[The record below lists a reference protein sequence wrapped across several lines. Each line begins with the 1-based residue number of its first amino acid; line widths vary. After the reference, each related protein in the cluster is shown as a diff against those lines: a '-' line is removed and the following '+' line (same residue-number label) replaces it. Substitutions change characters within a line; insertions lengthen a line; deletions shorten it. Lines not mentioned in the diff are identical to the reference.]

1 MRIRF
6 RVHCHTTW
14 GQNLFVCGST
24 EQLGSWS
31 LDQAQPMNYLAD
43 GYWDLTLESDEDL
56 STISYKYFIRHEYGG
71 GVEWEF
77 GDNRMVVV
85 PESQPEEIVVQDHWR
100 SGAGDQNAL
109 YTSLF
114 TDVLFKRPTSNPSR
128 KSAVQ
133 GEFIHRF
140 QVYAPSVQPDQ
151 VIGIVGND
159 PALGNWNSSK
169 AVFLKDAHYPLWSLD
184 IALKDAGSPIE
195 FKFVIAD
202 KKSKNILHWEA
213 GNNRYI
219 TPEYGPD
226 KSRLVCYTA
235 EAFRHPHDKWRG
247 TGVAVPVFSLR
258 SNTGTGVGEFSD
270 LKLLIDWASETKM
283 SMIQILPVN
292 DTVATHTW
300 TDSYPY
306 AAISVF
312 ALHPIYANLETMG
325 KLKDEKAMA
334 KWEKKR
340 KKLNKLPEVEYEEV
354 MKIKSSYFK
363 QLFDQDWKKTKRTK
377 AFTSFFAENKH
388 WLEPYAVFCSL
399 RDSFGTVKF
408 SEWPEHGE
416 YNEKAVAKLASPSAT
431 NYQDVAIHFFIQF
444 HLDQQLKEVKAY
456 ASKKRVALK
465 GDIPIGI
472 YRHSVDAWVAPHLY
486 NMNGQAGAPP
496 DAFATA
502 GQNWGFPTYDWHEM
516 AKDGFTW
523 WRERLIQLSRY
534 FDSFRIDHILGFF
547 RIWQIPA
554 DQVQGILGQ
563 FNPALPF
570 YRDELSTL
578 GLWFNEDRMA
588 KPYIKDHF
596 LGDFVG
602 IHTESVKKE
611 FLDQRP
617 YEPGRYDMKPEFATQ
632 RQVESYIASQIE
644 AYPESRE
651 YYEEVRDG
659 LYGLIS
665 QVILLPYPGS
675 DGHAFSPRIA
685 MHFTKS
691 YEELDS
697 GTKAVLDKLY
707 VDFFYHRHESF
718 WRDQAMVKLPAIK
731 EATNMLVC
739 GEDLGMVPEC
749 VPGVMDELGI
759 LSLEIQR
766 MPKNSDKEFDHP
778 ADAPYLSVIST
789 STHDMPTIRGWWEE
803 DQEVSQKFFNQIL
816 GHHGG
821 APYFCEPW
829 IARDIILQHLYSPAM
844 WAVFPM
850 QDLLAIDG
858 KLRREDPL
866 QEQINVP
873 ANPTHYWRYR
883 LHVTLEALLEETEFN
898 RTVEGMIAASGR
910 Q

>member
-1 MRIRF
+1 
-6 RVHCHTTW
+6 
-14 GQNLFVCGST
+14 
-24 EQLGSWS
+24 
-31 LDQAQPMNYLAD
+31 MNYLAD
-43 GYWDLTLESDEDL
+43 GYWDLTLESDEEL
-56 STISYKYFIRHEYGG
+56 SSLSYKYFIRHEYGG

-77 GDNRMVVV
+77 GDNRMLEI

-100 SGAGDQNAL
+100 SRAGDQNAL

-114 TDVLFKRPTSNPSR
+114 TDVLFKRPTSRPSR
-128 KSAVQ
+128 KSALT
-133 GEFIHRF
+133 EDFIHRF

-159 PALGNWNSSK
+159 PSLGNWNSSK
-169 AVFLKDAHYPLWSLD
+169 VVFLKDSQYPLWSLD
-184 IALKDAGSPIE
+184 TALKDAGSPIE

-202 KKSKNILHWEA
+202 KKSKKILHWEA

-219 TPEYGPD
+219 TPEYGPG

-270 LKLLIDWASETKM
+270 LKLLIDWAAETKM

-312 ALHPIYANLETMG
+312 ALHPIYANLEKMG
-325 KLKDEKAMA
+325 PLKDEKAMA

-399 RDSFGTVKF
+399 RDAFGTVKF
-408 SEWPEHGE
+408 SEWPEHRE
-416 YNEKAVAKLASPSAT
+416 YNAKAIAKLASPSAK
-431 NYQDVAIHFFIQF
+431 NYEDVAIHYFIQF
-444 HLDQQLKEVKAY
+444 HLDQQLKEVKEY

-547 RIWQIPA
+547 RIWQIPL

-570 YRDELSTL
+570 YRDELSSR
-578 GLWFNEDRMA
+578 GLWFDEDRMVR
-588 KPYIKDHF
+588 PYIREHF

-632 RQVESYIASQIE
+632 RQVESYIASQIQ

-651 YYEEVRDG
+651 YYGEVKEG

-665 QVILLPYPGS
+665 QVLFLPYPAS
-675 DGHAFSPRIA
+675 DGHAYSPRIA

-691 YEELDS
+691 YEELDP

-766 MPKNSDKEFDHP
+766 MPKNSGKEFDHP

-803 DQEVSQKFFNQIL
+803 DPEVSRKFFNQIL

-883 LHVTLEALLEETEFN
+883 LHISLEDLLKEKEFN

>member
-1 MRIRF
+1 M
-6 RVHCHTTW
+6 T
-14 GQNLFVCGST
+14 
-24 EQLGSWS
+24 
-31 LDQAQPMNYLAD
+31 YLAD
-43 GYWDLTLESDEDL
+43 GYWDLDL
-56 STISYKYFIRHEYGG
+56 NPEASPETVEYKYFVKHEYGG

-77 GDNRMVVV
+77 GGNRILDI
-85 PESQPEEIVVQDHWR
+85 PQTQPEEMVIQDHWR
-100 SGAGDQNAL
+100 SKEAEENTL

-114 TDVLFKRPTSNPSR
+114 TDILLKRPKSRPSR
-128 KSAVQ
+128 KAATPAA
-133 GEFIHRF
+133 FIHRF

-151 VIGIVGND
+151 VLGIVGND
-159 PALGNWNSSK
+159 TALGDWNPSK
-169 AVFLKDAHYPLWSLD
+169 TIFLKDDNYPLWSVD
-184 IALKDAGSPIE
+184 IALKEAGSPIE

-202 KKSKNILHWEA
+202 KKSRAIIHWET
-213 GNNRYI
+213 GDNRYI
-219 TPEYGPD
+219 APEYGQST
-226 KSRLVCYTA
+226 SRLVCYTA
-235 EAFRHPHDKWRG
+235 DSFRHPHDKWRG
-247 TGVAVPVFSLR
+247 TGVAIPVFSLR
-258 SNTGTGVGEFSD
+258 SEVGTGVGEFSD
-270 LKLLIDWASETKM
+270 LKLLIDWAVETKM
-283 SMIQILPVN
+283 SMVQILPVN

-312 ALHPIYANLETMG
+312 ALHPIYASLEKMG
-325 KLKDEKAMA
+325 RLKDEKAMA
-334 KWEKKR
+334 RWEKKR
-340 KKLNKLPEVEYEEV
+340 KQLNKLPEVDYEEV

-363 QLFDQDWKKTKRTK
+363 QLFDQDWKKTARSK

-399 RDSFGTVKF
+399 RDTYGTVKF
-408 SEWPEHGE
+408 SEWPKHSE
-416 YNEKAVAKLASPSAT
+416 YNQKAIAKLASPTSKTYEA
-431 NYQDVAIHFFIQF
+431 VAIHYFIQF
-444 HLDQQLKEVKAY
+444 HLDQQLLEVKEY
-456 ASKKRVALK
+456 AGKQRVAIK

-472 YRHSVDAWVAPHLY
+472 YRHSVDAWVSPHLY

-502 GQNWGFPTYDWHEM
+502 GQNWGFPTYDWQEM
-516 AKDGFTW
+516 ATDGFTW

-547 RIWQIPA
+547 RIWQIPI

-570 YRDELSTL
+570 YRDELSNH
-578 GLWFNEDRMA
+578 GLWFDEDRMA

-602 IHTESVKKE
+602 IHTESVKQE
-611 FLDQRP
+611 FLNARP

-632 RQVESYIASQIE
+632 RQVESYIESQVQ
-644 AYPESRE
+644 AYPESKE
-651 YYEEVRDG
+651 YYNEVKEG
-659 LYGLIS
+659 IYGLIS
-665 QVILLPYPGS
+665 QVIFLPYPGS

-685 MHFTKS
+685 MHYTKS
-691 YEELDS
+691 YEELDP
-697 GTKAVLDKLY
+697 GTKAVLNKLY
-707 VDFFYHRHESF
+707 IDFFYHRHESF

-766 MPKNSDKEFDHP
+766 MPKDSAKEFDHP
-778 ADAPYLSVIST
+778 AAAPYLSVIST

-803 DQEVSQKFFNQIL
+803 DQAVSQKFFNQIL

-821 APYFCEPW
+821 APFHCEPW
-829 IARDIILQHLYSPAM
+829 IARDIIFQHLYSPAM
-844 WAVFPM
+844 WTILPL
-850 QDLLAIDG
+850 QDFLAIDG
-858 KLRREDPL
+858 KIRREDPL

-883 LHVTLEALLEETEFN
+883 LHFTLEQLLAEKEFN
-898 RTVEGMIAASGR
+898 RTIEGMIAASGR